1 MQICR
6 AIKLIGIWAVL
17 LLTGCLPKRSLLDGA
32 ASSFKAEQ
40 VFENAPITKPRDRF
54 DEMLAELGGP
64 INAAK
69 SVDGLEAKISS
80 LTFSD
85 IVVPL
90 RRFQVLIYI
99 YQKQYPELKKYYEE
113 AKNLENLI
121 GHQSDLNDFVAVAQQ
136 AGNAAAIEKATK
148 NRQKGIDDLKAY
160 IQNSKWLAKDHDL
173 ISEIKEKLDRIQWLS
188 LEDDRNLVLS
198 RIAKKIKKQHESTYN
213 LDLPEEGMHELRRDV
228 RRFSYMNEA
237 ASHLV
242 RSDIFDKC
250 SALTEAQYDRL
261 SAEAKANMIPNVI
274 PKPVPKGRTDYI
286 CHVESCLTDK
296 LDSISSSLVPLKY
309 QGSLQLA
316 RGEPVSPEYIQQ
328 ADNLYQNLTKSNVYL
343 FLWNQLGSCQTK
355 VVEDNDKDQDDDK

>member
-1 MQICR
+1 MLIRR
-6 AIKLIGIWAVL
+6 ALQVVAIL
-17 LLTGCLPKRSLLDGA
+17 LVTGCLQNRSLQDGES
-32 ASSFKAEQ
+32 SSFKSEQ
-40 VFENAPITKPRDRF
+40 AFENAPIAKPRDRF

-64 INAAK
+64 IDAAK
-69 SVDGLEAKISS
+69 SVDGVEARISA
-80 LTFSD
+80 LTFGD

-113 AKNLENLI
+113 AKQLENLI

-148 NRQKGIDDLKAY
+148 NRQKGIDDLNAY
-160 IQNSKWLAKDHDL
+160 IETSSWLDENNDMIA
-173 ISEIKEKLDRIQWLS
+173 EIKGKLDRIQWLS

-213 LDLPEEGMHELRRDV
+213 LNLPEEGMHELRRDV

-242 RSDIFDKC
+242 RSDIFNKC
-250 SALTEAQYDRL
+250 SALTQAQYDQL
-261 SAEAKANMIPNVI
+261 SAEAKANIIPNVV
-274 PKPVPKGRTDYI
+274 PKPVPKSRTDYI

-309 QGSLQLA
+309 QASLQQA
-316 RGEPVSPEYIQQ
+316 RGEPVSPEYIRQ
-328 ADNLYQNLTKSNVYL
+328 ANDLYQDLTKSNVYL

-355 VVEDNDKDQDDDK
+355 IVEDNDKDQDDDK